1 MRMLLLLSIIGLI
14 AILNSGCGTI
24 YEAAVD
30 ERSVSTI
37 ASDKVIEVK
46 IMKKLADAKSGDLV
60 DVSVTSYQGNVFL
73 VGEYVDLA
81 QKSRFLSAAKSVEG
95 VRSVKSYFLKADK
108 NTPCD
113 TKKNLGITAKVK
125 AALIGDKSIWSTN
138 VKVSTMQC
146 QVVLWG
152 TVGSSTEVTK
162 SIEHAKS
169 VEGVKSVKSFLKY
182 NR

>member
-1 MRMLLLLSIIGLI
+1 MQRLLLLLSL
-14 AILNSGCGTI
+14 AAVFFLSTGCGTI

-37 ASDKVIEVK
+37 ASDKVIELNIV
-46 IMKKLADAKSGDLV
+46 KKLADVKSGDLM

-73 VGEYVDLA
+73 VGEYENLA
-81 QKSRFLSAAKSVEG
+81 QKSRFISAAKSVEG
-95 VRSVKSYFLKADK
+95 VKSVKSYFLQADK
-108 NTPCD
+108 NSPCD
-113 TKKNLGITAKVK
+113 TEKNLGITAKVK

-152 TVGSSTEVTK
+152 TVGSSIEVTK
-162 SIEHAKS
+162 SIQHAKS

-182 NR
+182 NK

>member
-1 MRMLLLLSIIGLI
+1 MKKFMSLLIIGFI
-14 AILNSGCGTI
+14 ALYTAGCGTI

-37 ASDKVIEVK
+37 ASDKVIEIK
-46 IMKKLADAKSGDLV
+46 IMKKLTDIKSGDLL
-60 DVSVTSYQGNVFL
+60 DVSVTSYHGDVFL
-73 VGEYVDLA
+73 VGEYEDFA

-108 NTPCD
+108 NNSCD
-113 TKKNLGITAKVK
+113 SKKNIELTAKVK
-125 AALIGDKSIWSTN
+125 AELIADKSIWSTN

-152 TVGSSTEVTK
+152 TVGSYAEVTK
-162 SIEHAKS
+162 SIAHAKS
-169 VEGVKSVKSFLKY
+169 VAGVKSVKSFLKY
-182 NR
+182 KK